1 MPEYLMPDAGEGLTE
16 ADVVEWHV
24 AVGDHVMVNDPLLDV
39 ETAKS
44 VVELPSPFE
53 GVVTAIHVEPGTTVE
68 VGTPIVFIDD
78 GSEPVSSPAESA
90 PGAGGKPA
98 ADIDEIPPEI
108 AEALAGGMVGESLVT
123 PELPEPTARDDEDG
137 TRPLL
142 VGYGAAD
149 EKSVGGSS
157 PRRRRPH
164 DVSRRSSV
172 GRAQGDEFIAVD
184 TVRRLTARNVVASRR
199 TKVHT
204 TTFISC
210 DVSETKALVT
220 RLRARREFQGLH
232 VTPLLIWCKAVC
244 LAMRHNP
251 MLNASW
257 GPDDDRI
264 VLHHDVNIG
273 IAADT
278 PRGLMVPVI
287 EQAQDRDLVS
297 MAEELTRLVGLAKAG
312 KLQPSDYR
320 NGTFTITNVGG
331 LGLEAGTPIINGP
344 ESAILALGAISR
356 RPWVVGSG
364 DDERIVPRWVT
375 TMSLASDH
383 RLIDGAV
390 ASRFLVDLAAL
401 VSDPAMAMAY

>member
-1 MPEYLMPDAGEGLTE
+1 MPDAGEGLTE

-24 AVGDHVMVNDPLLDV
+24 GLGDHVKVNDPLLDV

-53 GVVTAIHVEPGTTVE
+53 GVVTAIHVAPGTTVQ
-68 VGTPIVFIDD
+68 VGRPIVFIDD
-78 GSEPVSSPAESA
+78 GTEAAVA
-90 PGAGGKPA
+90 PQAAPA
-98 ADIDEIPPEI
+98 AGVPDRQLDDDAGQIPPEL
-108 AEALAGGMVGESLVT
+108 AEALAGGMVGETLVS
-123 PELPEPTARDDEDG
+123 PELPEPTARDDQESV
-137 TRPLL
+137 RPLL

-149 EKSVGGSS
+149 EKLVGGAT
-157 PRRRRPH
+157 PRRRRSH
-164 DVSRRSSV
+164 DVSRRSAP
-172 GRAQGDEFIAVD
+172 GQPRGDEYIAVD
-184 TVRRLTARNVVASRR
+184 TVRRVTARNVVASRR
-199 TKVHT
+199 AKVHT
-204 TTFISC
+204 TTFITC

-257 GPDDDRI
+257 APDADRI

-278 PRGLMVPVI
+278 PRGLMVPVLQ
-287 EQAQDRDLVS
+287 QAQDRDLVS
-297 MAEELTRLVGLAKAG
+297 MAEELTRLVDVAKSG
-312 KLQPSDYR
+312 TLQPSDYR

-344 ESAILALGAISR
+344 ESAILAMGAIAR

-364 DDERIVPRWVT
+364 DDETIVPRWVT
-375 TMSLASDH
+375 TMSLAFDH

-401 VSDPAMAMAY
+401 VSDPALAMAY

>member
-1 MPEYLMPDAGEGLTE
+1 MPDAGEGLTE

-24 AVGDHVMVNDPLLDV
+24 AVGDHVAVNDPLLDV

-53 GVVTAIHVEPGTTVE
+53 GVITAIHVEPGTTVE

-78 GSEPVSSPAESA
+78 GSEPVPSPDDSTPPHSAESA
-90 PGAGGKPA
+90 
-98 ADIDEIPPEI
+98 ADGDEIPPEI
-108 AEALAGGMVGESLVT
+108 AAALAGGMVGESLVT
-123 PELPEPTARDDEDG
+123 PELPAPAARQDDDS
-137 TRPLL
+137 RPLL

-149 EKSVGGSS
+149 EKSVGGST
-157 PRRRRPH
+157 PRRRRSH
-164 DVSRRSSV
+164 DVNRRSSA
-172 GRAQGDEFIAVD
+172 GRAEGDEFIAVD
-184 TVRRLTARNVVASRR
+184 TVRRLTARNVVASRG

-210 DVSETKALVT
+210 DVSETKELVT
-220 RLRARREFQGLH
+220 RLRARREFKGLH

-257 GPDDDRI
+257 APDADRI

-287 EQAQDRDLVS
+287 RQAQERDLVS
-297 MAEELTRLVGLAKAG
+297 MAEELTRLVDLAKAG
-312 KLQPSDYR
+312 TLQPADYSK
-320 NGTFTITNVGG
+320 GTFTITNVGG

-344 ESAILALGAISR
+344 ESAILAMGAIAR